1 MKNVQMLIFVAFT
14 GTSIAAQA
22 ADIPAQFR
30 GQWGETTKTCNS
42 KAIESNNL
50 IKISDKKLEGYEMGC
65 RLKKMKTATDTLL
78 EGTFACDV
86 EGETSAVQYKLEL
99 LDGGK
104 TLLSNG
110 SKLLRRCR

>member
-1 MKNVQMLIFVAFT
+1 
-14 GTSIAAQA
+14 
-22 ADIPAQFR
+22 
-30 GQWGETTKTCNS
+30 
-42 KAIESNNL
+42 
-50 IKISDKKLEGYEMGC
+50 MGC

-86 EGETSAVQYKLEL
+86 EGETSAVQYELEL

-110 SKLLRRCR
+110 SKLLRCR